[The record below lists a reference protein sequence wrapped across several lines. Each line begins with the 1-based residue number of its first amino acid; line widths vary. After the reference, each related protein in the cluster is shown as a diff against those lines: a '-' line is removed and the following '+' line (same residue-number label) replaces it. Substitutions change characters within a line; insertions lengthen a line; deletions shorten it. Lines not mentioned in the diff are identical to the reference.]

1 MMWMILVLLHMLSL
15 WDSIMPNVQDIQN
28 LLGQCFKLYLVL
40 HARGRGFKFRFYRF
54 YLFWLLCL
62 NFFFCMT
69 ELFPIFILYFTLCE
83 HEPVNLLST
92 LKGSLAELSYCTVLT
107 NFYFCIGVH
116 VVSFYMRYIHCCL
129 ASQGNDIYYW
139 LLIVWSIG
147 CLEMFGSFVEFR
159 CYFVS
164 RSQLKWLG
172 NQADKGEI
180 GEEPSDWR
188 SDIELISSFS
198 DPLMCEERDNFDA
211 TSFDLET
218 EGDADLVRHGS
229 HKRFR

>member
-1 MMWMILVLLHMLSL
+1 MNDFSIASYAVLV
-15 WDSIMPNVQDIQN
+15 
-28 LLGQCFKLYLVL
+28 
-40 HARGRGFKFRFYRF
+40 RFYHAQCPRYSEPAWTVF
-54 YLFWLLCL
+54 QALFSFARQRSRVQVPFFPFLPVFIVVSE
-62 NFFFCMT
+62 FFFCMT